1 MRINTR
7 HEDGKHRNR
16 LRLLWDTSL
25 SWRQWINCV
34 RQQKKKG
41 GYTKW
46 AWSAA
51 STRLPDARSIQLTD
65 DSTAAVSTT
74 SFQARKISDKMSL
87 PVLQQGREVGMSECL
102 NLLFYYWGNQ
112 EVGVCRAQAHSN
124 NRDLALSTTCR
135 SDQSGSSAG
144 HPRFWLAILKIWGNR
159 GTFPP
164 RCWLHFQWAIYNGA
178 MQPAATY
185 LAELITHNQAY
196 QERITV
202 MVFFQVFAIDI
213 TITAKCG
220 CPHAVDQS
228 WTDEKVNALKTI
240 RPTFLLKFSILG
252 LLKNYRCLHRFS
264 SLRIVSYH

>member
-1 MRINTR
+1 
-7 HEDGKHRNR
+7 
-16 LRLLWDTSL
+16 
-25 SWRQWINCV
+25 
-34 RQQKKKG
+34 
-41 GYTKW
+41 
-46 AWSAA
+46 
-51 STRLPDARSIQLTD
+51 
-65 DSTAAVSTT
+65 
-74 SFQARKISDKMSL
+74 MSL
-87 PVLQQGREVGMSECL
+87 PVLQGREVGINECL
-102 NLLFYYWGNQ
+102 DLLFYYWGDQ
-112 EVGVCRAQAHSN
+112 EVGVCRTQAHFN

-144 HPRFWLAILKIWGNR
+144 HPRFWLAIFKIWGNS

-164 RCWLHFQWAIYNGA
+164 RCWLYFQWAIYNGA

-185 LAELITHNQAY
+185 LAELMTHNQAY

-202 MVFFQVFAIDI
+202 MVFFQVFPIDII

-252 LLKNYRCLHRFS
+252 LLKNCRCLHRFS
-264 SLRIVSYH
+264 SLRIVTYHY